1 MFNGIRRE
9 MDLANEREKVARRQ
23 WMAAGA
29 GVHCAPLGDGVR
41 PVASA
46 W

>member
-29 GVHCAPLGDGVR
+29 GVHTAPLGDVVR
-41 PVASA
+41 PAASA
-46 W
+46 R